1 MDQVIN
7 ALNELHHKAV
17 SAIGAL
23 QQGHSS
29 CQQQWLVHG
38 TLPAV
43 AGSYSSR
50 RNSGSSNSSRR
61 VHFAPPFAS
70 LSPLGRAGG
79 RAADSKKQKKQQ
91 DEEEER
97 ILISEVS
104 PTRAKR
110 AMLPNAPGCLVS
122 TTAFHCI
129 VHTTG

>member
-38 TLPAV
+38 TLPAA

-110 AMLPNAPGCLVS
+110 AMLHNAPGCLVS